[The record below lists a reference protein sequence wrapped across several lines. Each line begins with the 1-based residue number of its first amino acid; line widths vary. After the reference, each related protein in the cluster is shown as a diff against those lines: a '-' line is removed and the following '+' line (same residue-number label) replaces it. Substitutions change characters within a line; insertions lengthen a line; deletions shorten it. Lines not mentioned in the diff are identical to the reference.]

1 MAKKYQPPP
10 LLQNNEP
17 VAELGKLPLAAQQ
30 LGLALMRANE
40 AGNTALAKQIEN
52 KMKEI
57 IASIN
62 P

>member
-1 MAKKYQPPP
+1 MI
-10 LLQNNEP
+10 EP
-17 VAELGKLPLAAQQ
+17 GAELGKLPLAAQQ

-40 AGNTALAKQIEN
+40 AGNTKLATQIEK
-52 KMKEI
+52 KMQEV